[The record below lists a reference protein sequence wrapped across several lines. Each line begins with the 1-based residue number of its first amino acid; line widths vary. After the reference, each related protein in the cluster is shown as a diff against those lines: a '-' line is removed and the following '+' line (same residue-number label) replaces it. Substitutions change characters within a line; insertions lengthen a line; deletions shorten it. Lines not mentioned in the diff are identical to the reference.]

1 MIDARQKLNL
11 TRLGNCPACKS
22 TAAKNPRFKLRH
34 FSVYICPACGLRYV
48 DPSLDGASQ
57 MLLYNDPELLKE
69 INPALEN
76 YYEYET
82 LNPKSRTYADYSK
95 ALTEASKLTSGRRLL
110 EAGCGTGSFLKFAAT
125 QGWDVTGVDSG
136 DANIRAVREAGLK
149 GICSGFLEMAGN
161 DVYDC
166 VVLWDL
172 IEHPQDPV
180 LFVEKAKKLLA
191 PGGLLLIATPQ
202 YPNLLT
208 VIAETACALSGGK
221 ITGPLEKLYILE
233 HVTYFGTE
241 TLDKLVR
248 QSGLQTARVWKTET
262 DLARYR
268 FTPLTSI
275 LLRTLFFAARL
286 LGLQNRVL
294 LIARKA

>member
-1 MIDARQKLNL
+1 
-11 TRLGNCPACKS
+11 
-22 TAAKNPRFKLRH
+22 
-34 FSVYICPACGLRYV
+34 
-48 DPSLDGASQ
+48 

-76 YYEYET
+76 YYDYET

-95 ALTEASKLTSGRRLL
+95 ALAEASRFAPGRRLL
-110 EAGCGTGSFLKFAAT
+110 EAGCGTGSFLKFAAS
-125 QGWDVTGVDSG
+125 QGWDATGVDSG
-136 DANIRAVREAGLK
+136 SSNIQAVREAGLK
-149 GICSGFLEMAGN
+149 GICSGFLEMAES

-208 VIAETACALSGGK
+208 VIGETACKISGGK
-221 ITGPLEKLYILE
+221 ITAPLEKLYILE

-241 TLDKLVR
+241 SLDKLVR
-248 QSGLQTARVWKTET
+248 QSGLQTAKVWKTET
-262 DLARYR
+262 DLKRYL
-268 FTPLTSI
+268 FNPLTSLI
-275 LLRTLFFAARL
+275 LRALFFAARL
-286 LGLQNRVL
+286 LGLQNRVI